1 MAFTVL
7 NALALAFL
15 EQVRLV
21 GLDPDEIRTAA
32 GLTPADLEDPDER
45 LAGDRYAGL
54 WDAAAVRDRRL
65 ATALAR
71 QWRPEMLGVI
81 GYVMASSGTVHEAFA
96 AWQRFTRLIGEPLV
110 PQIEVAA
117 DRFFFRR
124 ALPPRIVANGLF
136 PETAVAGTAVLVE
149 QLTGVLPPIREIRF
163 QHREPPHV
171 GELRASYGCPVMF
184 EQPETT
190 VEFPPDVAHLPV
202 RRPDPGLRR
211 FLERH
216 ASALAARLSDE
227 TLTAE
232 RVRACIIDAFQQG
245 EPSQRVVAREL
256 AMSERTLQR
265 RLQEEGT
272 SFATV
277 VDRARR
283 ELAEQYLRESPMP
296 VHAIAFLLGYSEP
309 SAFHRAF
316 RRWTGLTP
324 QAFRRVQP
332 LRCP

>member
-15 EQVRLV
+15 EQVRAV
-21 GLDPDEIRTAA
+21 GLDPDAIRTDA
-32 GLTPADLEDPDER
+32 GLTPEDLEDPDGR

-71 QWRPEMLGVI
+71 QWRPEMLGII

-110 PQIEVAA
+110 PQIEVSA

-124 ALPPRIVANGLF
+124 ALPPRIVANQLF
-136 PETAVAGTAVLVE
+136 PETAVAGTAVLIE
-149 QLTGVLPPIREIRF
+149 QLTGVLPGIREIRF
-163 QHREPPHV
+163 QHREPPHA
-171 GELRASYGCPVMF
+171 GELRASYGCPVAF
-184 EQPETT
+184 EQSETT
-190 VEFPPDVAHLPV
+190 VEFPPEVAQLPV
-202 RRPDPGLRR
+202 RRPDPGLRQ

-216 ASALAARLSDE
+216 ASVLAARLPDE
-227 TLTAE
+227 TQTAE
-232 RVRACIIDAFQQG
+232 RVRACILDAFQHG
-245 EPSQRVVAREL
+245 EPSQHSVARDL

-265 RLQEEGT
+265 RLQDEGT
-272 SFATV
+272 RFTAV
-277 VDRARR
+277 VDRTRR
-283 ELAEQYLRESPMP
+283 ELAEQYLRESPMA

-324 QAFRRVQP
+324 QAFRER
-332 LRCP
+332 LGAG